1 MKFYQIALL
10 PLGWLYAVV
19 IQIRNWLYKHGLK
32 KSFSFDTVVI
42 SIGNLTVGGTGKT
55 PLVEY
60 VARRLAKKLIITTLS
75 RGYKRKTKGFR
86 LATQA
91 DTALTLGDEPYQLYR
106 KFVPTN
112 RIHVAVGEERV
123 RAISKIL
130 ARIPNNNMILLDDAF
145 QHRKVQPNLHILLT
159 DFYRPFF
166 SDYVLPVGRLR
177 EPRKEVRR
185 ADVVVV
191 TKCPTP
197 LDDATKD
204 FFRYHISSYYPDK
217 VPPIFFAG
225 IRYGKPMKI
234 GNNQPIALPK
244 NVLLITGIANP
255 TPLVTY
261 VAQHYHLMKHIA
273 FSNHH
278 RFTKN
283 TIRKFLKIFYSI
295 KLEEKCLLTTEKDSV
310 RLIDARWKPMLA
322 AVPIYYLPIE
332 TVFLEDKL
340 MFDQL
345 IFKTIK
351 QQL

>member
-1 MKFYQIALL
+1 MKLYQIALL

-19 IQIRNWLYKHGLK
+19 IQIRNWLYEQGLK
-32 KSFSFDTVVI
+32 KSFRFDTVVI

-60 VARRLAKKLIITTLS
+60 IVRRLTKKFIITTLS

-86 LATQA
+86 LATQH

-106 KFVPTN
+106 KFVHTN
-112 RIHVAVGEERV
+112 RIHVAVGEERLL
-123 RAISKIL
+123 AIPEIL
-130 ARIPNNNMILLDDAF
+130 ARIPNNNVILLDDAF
-145 QHRKVQPNLHILLT
+145 QHRKIQPNLHILLT

-177 EPRKEVRR
+177 EPRKEAHR

-197 LDDATKD
+197 LDESTKD
-204 FFRYHISSYYPDK
+204 FFRYHISSYYTDK
-217 VPPIFFAG
+217 VPPIFFTG

-234 GNNQPIALPK
+234 GEKQPITLPK

-261 VAQHYHLMKHIA
+261 VAQHYHLIKHIA
-273 FSNHH
+273 FSDHH

-283 TIRKFLKIFYSI
+283 TIRKFLKAFHSI
-295 KLEEKCLLTTEKDSV
+295 QLAEKCLLTTEKDSV
-310 RLIDARWKPMLA
+310 RLMDARWKSMLEG
-322 AVPIYYLPIE
+322 VPIYYLPIDI
-332 TVFLEDKL
+332 VFLEGKL
-340 MFDQL
+340 MFDQI
-345 IFKTIK
+345 IFKTLE
-351 QQL
+351 QQQ